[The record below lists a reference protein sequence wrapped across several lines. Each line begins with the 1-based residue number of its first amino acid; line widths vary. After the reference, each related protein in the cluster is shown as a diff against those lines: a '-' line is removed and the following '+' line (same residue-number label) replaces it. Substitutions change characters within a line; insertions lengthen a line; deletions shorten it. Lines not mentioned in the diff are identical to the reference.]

1 MDKINLA
8 EARQN
13 LPELTDR
20 AYAGQSFILARRGRQ
35 LAVIIG
41 IDEYLRLKEI
51 ECEQDEVDT
60 EILLH
65 LPTKSDLSEEEAIE
79 LAVRTVR
86 EVRSE
91 RYAAEQAKRSTHE
104 RTE

>member
-20 AYAGQSFILARRGRQ
+20 AYAGQSFVLARRGRK

-41 IDEYLRLKEI
+41 IEEYERLKEI
-51 ECEQDEVDT
+51 ECAQRENDFD
-60 EILLH
+60 ILLSP
-65 LPTKSDLSEEEAIE
+65 PTDELTEEEAIE
-79 LAVRTVR
+79 FAVQAVR
-86 EVRSE
+86 EVRAE
-91 RYAAEQAKRSTHE
+91 RYKAAHDQIAK
-104 RTE
+104 

>member
-20 AYAGQSFILARRGRQ
+20 AYAGQSFILARRGRK

-51 ECEQDEVDT
+51 ECEEREKDFD
-60 EILLH
+60 ILLSPPENET
-65 LPTKSDLSEEEAIE
+65 LTEEEAIE
-79 LAVRTVR
+79 LAVRSVS
-86 EVRSE
+86 EVRME
-91 RYAAEQAKRSTHE
+91 RYLTAKNNKPE
-104 RTE
+104 